1 MPCCDTLFTGRS
13 ESQMREEEEL
23 QEAIRRSLAD
33 QESSGEMQVDLNGG
47 VG

>member
-1 MPCCDTLFTGRS
+1 
-13 ESQMREEEEL
+13 MREEEEL

-47 VG
+47 VGWSLQVVLFQ